1 MWRDEDVE
9 PGSPGSPSSP
19 GGWLADTESAPPQ
32 PTLMNKQ
39 DTTALCLAG
48 VPHREWSRN
57 IPITTVG
64 APLMQ

>member
-1 MWRDEDVE
+1 VHASKNTKLARAFTSGAKQTVE
-9 PGSPGSPSSP
+9 
-19 GGWLADTESAPPQ
+19 L
-32 PTLMNKQ
+32 LVMQ

-64 APLMQ
+64 KLLP